1 MKLNDVTM
9 GEDSDVAENMS
20 FTSEDYANI
29 FMYNNVLD
37 RKLSTILC
45 NVNEISQPLKKLNLC
60 SPPVLIRFHRL
71 Y

>member
-9 GEDSDVAENMS
+9 GEDSDVAENMN

-37 RKLSTILC
+37 LKLSIILC
-45 NVNEISQPLKKLNLC
+45 NVNEISQPLKN
-60 SPPVLIRFHRL
+60 
-71 Y
+71 

>member
-9 GEDSDVAENMS
+9 GEDSDIADNMN

-37 RKLSTILC
+37 LKLSTILSW
-45 NVNEISQPLKKLNLC
+45 NQPAFKKLNLRRSS
-60 SPPVLIRFHRL
+60 SPD
-71 Y
+71 